1 MREQMT
7 PQEIR
12 EARLRLGLTQ
22 DQLAHV
28 MGLSSGMAVSDWE
41 RGIRNANGQA
51 RRLLR
56 AYLDGYRPEN
66 WPVRQQ
72 NTEQSGG
79 DTMLPIELVDDDEGT
94 LYALSGRHV
103 VKSWAYTDSTLRA
116 VYHEARVFC
125 DGWYAAVTVT
135 NNSEAE
141 K

>member
-1 MREQMT
+1 MT

-22 DQLAHV
+22 DQLANV
-28 MGLSSGMAVSDWE
+28 MGLSSGMTVSDWE
-41 RGIRNANGQA
+41 RGIRNANRQA

-79 DTMLPIELVDDDEGT
+79 DT
-94 LYALSGRHV
+94 
-103 VKSWAYTDSTLRA
+103 RA
-116 VYHEARVFC
+116 
-125 DGWYAAVTVT
+125 DQID
-135 NNSEAE
+135 
-141 K
+141 